1 MAEMQARG
9 VSENEH
15 AASLEVPSR
24 TIGGWLCFR
33 RNAGC
38 FVGLVEG
45 IPELVPNL
53 EEATTARRG

>member
-1 MAEMQARG
+1 MSARD

-15 AASLEVPSR
+15 APSLEVPSR
-24 TIGGWLCFR
+24 AIGVWMCLCHD
-33 RNAGC
+33 AGGL
-38 FVGLVEG
+38 VGLVER